1 MTAWFALRTAPQRE
15 FAVEQILSRYG
26 LTAFV
31 PTETKWRKVPGT
43 VRRKKPVTYAM
54 LPRYL
59 FVACDCPYA
68 DILYRPWCRNVSGVV
83 SFDGRPAVI
92 RPDAIERL
100 ARMSG
105 AAIPTSVTPVHKSF
119 SPGEVARYK
128 PVGDEFGYLV
138 PVESMQGR
146 IAKVWL
152 NILGARRLV
161 KVDADRLEAA

>member
-68 DILYRPWCRNVSGVV
+68 DILYQPWCRNVSGVV
-83 SFDGRPAVI
+83 SVDGRPAVI

-100 ARMSG
+100 ALRSG
-105 AAIPTSVTPVHKSF
+105 AAIPTRSTAVHRSF
-119 SPGEVARYK
+119 NAGDKVEIVEGPFKGWCVELTEIKGDVGRVLLKMFGTERTVEVS
-128 PVGDEFGYLV
+128 L
-138 PVESMQGR
+138 SQ
-146 IAKVWL
+146 
-152 NILGARRLV
+152 
-161 KVDADRLEAA
+161 LEAA